1 MAEHAD
7 GESVD
12 EVVVQVEDQAD
23 SLRIVISD
31 RGPGIPQEQLEQVM
45 EPFYRVEGSRNAETG
60 GYGLGLSIA
69 HTIARAHEGRL
80 SLSNREG
87 GTTTSTC
94 AAGARAPPPGPRN

>member
-1 MAEHAD
+1 MRYGRD
-7 GESVD
+7 
-12 EVVVQVEDQAD
+12 VVVRVEDQAD
-23 SLRIVISD
+23 SLKIVISD

-45 EPFYRVEGSRNAETG
+45 EPFYRVEGSRNADTG

-87 GTTTSTC
+87 G
-94 AAGARAPPPGPRN
+94 GLEVVLQFQRKL